1 MSALDDFLQQTDYG
15 AISSRERLTGG
26 SINTVERLRFETGLS
41 LILKQLKPAPA
52 NFFQAEASALAALRQ
67 AQTLRVP
74 VVIHD
79 ANEFLLLE
87 DLGDASPTTVYWQNL
102 GEGLAEL
109 HQETHT
115 QFGFEGD
122 NFCGA
127 LPQRNPRLD
136 DGFEFF
142 ANYRLLGPAKAA
154 HERGMLEDRDRDD
167 LEFIA
172 NRLEAW
178 IPKQDAVLIHG
189 DLWSGNIH
197 CDGNGEPALID
208 PASYWGWGEAELA
221 MTRLFGSFSSKFYE
235 SYASNSPMDAHWQER
250 AALYNLYHL
259 LNHLLLFG
267 GAYLPQ
273 IREITRRY
281 AGKPG
286 RR

>member
-109 HQETHT
+109 HQRR
-115 QFGFEGD
+115 
-122 NFCGA
+122 
-127 LPQRNPRLD
+127 P
-136 DGFEFF
+136 
-142 ANYRLLGPAKAA
+142 Y
-154 HERGMLEDRDRDD
+154 
-167 LEFIA
+167 
-172 NRLEAW
+172 
-178 IPKQDAVLIHG
+178 AV
-189 DLWSGNIH
+189 WV
-197 CDGNGEPALID
+197 
-208 PASYWGWGEAELA
+208 
-221 MTRLFGSFSSKFYE
+221 
-235 SYASNSPMDAHWQER
+235 
-250 AALYNLYHL
+250 
-259 LNHLLLFG
+259 
-267 GAYLPQ
+267 
-273 IREITRRY
+273 
-281 AGKPG
+281 
-286 RR
+286 